1 MIGDYFEKRAEV
13 IDNNLNQQAEII
25 ELFPKVVDGYLEGK
39 SNTLRAIEIIRAI
52 INANKGFIKIYAPL
66 REKVFKEGIVPSLTE
81 LQQLAIATNEYNK
94 ISKTEL

>member
-66 REKVFKEGIVPSLTE
+66 REKVFQEGIVPSLTE